1 MKQYQNTFMGIE
13 VNFPDTWNF
22 RYWGNRPDKS
32 SVPKTHQSN
41 FEDLP
46 CEVNPEKVLVTSISR
61 HTSGSI
67 ILRSIFEIVA
77 LYRPTGIDLQSEIP
91 IDASEISRRF
101 GTDEVAAN
109 HARFMHIEKQ
119 GEGFIRYMRCYYWQ
133 VHPEIWLA
141 CIVSGSSLEQFNEA
155 LSILGFVRRI

>member
-1 MKQYQNTFMGIE
+1 MNQYQNTFMGIE

-46 CEVNPEKVLVTSISR
+46 CEENPEKVLVTSISR
-61 HTSGSI
+61 NTSGSV

-77 LYRPTGIDLQSEIP
+77 LYRPNGVDLQAEIP
-91 IDASEISRRF
+91 IDVSEISRHF
-101 GTDEVAAN
+101 GADEVAAN
-109 HARFMHIEKQ
+109 HARFMHIEKR
-119 GEGFIRYMRCYYWQ
+119 GEGYIRYMRCYYWQ

-141 CIVSGSSLEQFNEA
+141 CIASGSSLEQFNEA
-155 LSILGFVRRI
+155 LGILELCKKI